1 MHDPMNVKFVMV
13 IILAKLGSNINYGQG
28 RGTILTSPV
37 AATHDKWKGDVDKA
51 QLYKL
56 NLHTS
61 SHHITRAQRALS

>member
-1 MHDPMNVKFVMV
+1 MNVKFVMV
-13 IILAKLGSNINYGQG
+13 IILAKLGSNIHYGQG

-37 AATHDKWKGDVDKA
+37 AATHDKWEGDANVDKA

-61 SHHITRAQRALS
+61 SHHITKALS

>member
-1 MHDPMNVKFVMV
+1 MV

-37 AATHDKWKGDVDKA
+37 AATHDKWKGDANVDKA

-56 NLHTS
+56 NLHTL
-61 SHHITRAQRALS
+61 SHHIT